1 MSQSAEIVDLVQQAK
16 NDMNIKFEL
25 EKTIEETIKGFFTGD
40 PIKINL
46 EHPKDLKNGD
56 YSLTTMM
63 KIWSTLSKQLI
74 KLDGKPPV
82 FSEINSFIA
91 VFQIH
96 LKDRIAQKNLPIEK
110 IELAGPGFINF
121 YLSKEFFAQSVKEI
135 HDAKKW
141 GSNDSSS
148 GKKVMVEYTDPN
160 PFKPFHIG
168 HLMTNAIGESIARI
182 FEYSEAEVVR
192 ANYQGDVGLHVA
204 KAIWALLKKGKGDT
218 SISVEAQAQYIGTCY
233 TEAST
238 AYESDENAKVEI
250 DAINKKVY
258 ERSDENINEIYD
270 WGRKV
275 TLEAFETIYK
285 TLGTKF
291 SPNCYFFESI
301 MAPIGK
307 KVVEENTGKVFEE
320 SDGAIVFKAEN
331 YNPKLHTRVFITK
344 QGLPTYEAKEIGLTI
359 TKFTQENPDTSIVVT
374 AIEQGPYMEVVQKAL
389 SLVHPEYESLMKHV
403 THGMMRF
410 ASGKMSSRKGNVIT
424 GESLL
429 NDSYELVHEKIAER
443 ELSDDQKNIIAHQVG
458 VAAIKYTILKQALGG
473 NIIYDEEK
481 SVSFEGDSGPYLQYT
496 AVRSHS
502 ILEKAHKEG
511 MQSSIELPQNWDTT
525 TLEKYLYRFPEIV
538 LLSYQKLE
546 PHGIATYLSE
556 LASTFNSFYAQQQ
569 IIDKNDGAS
578 PYRIALVEA
587 FLKTMQNGL
596 YLLGIS
602 VPEKM

>member
-1 MSQSAEIVDLVQQAK
+1 MQQNTAK
-16 NDMNIKFEL
+16 E
-25 EKTIEETIKGFFTGD
+25 
-40 PIKINL
+40 
-46 EHPKDLKNGD
+46 
-56 YSLTTMM
+56 
-63 KIWSTLSKQLI
+63 
-74 KLDGKPPV
+74 
-82 FSEINSFIA
+82 EINI
-91 VFQIH
+91 
-96 LKDRIAQKNLPIEK
+96 
-110 IELAGPGFINF
+110 
-121 YLSKEFFAQSVKEI
+121 
-135 HDAKKW
+135 
-141 GSNDSSS
+141 
-148 GKKVMVEYTDPN
+148 
-160 PFKPFHIG
+160 
-168 HLMTNAIGESIARI
+168 
-182 FEYSEAEVVR
+182 
-192 ANYQGDVGLHVA
+192 
-204 KAIWALLKKGKGDT
+204 
-218 SISVEAQAQYIGTCY
+218 
-233 TEAST
+233 
-238 AYESDENAKVEI
+238 
-250 DAINKKVY
+250 INKKIY
-258 ERSDENINEIYD
+258 EKSDLEINDIYE
-270 WGRKV
+270 WGKEV
-275 TLEAFETIYK
+275 TLKAFETIYK

-307 KVVEENTGKVFEE
+307 KVVQENTGKVFEE

-389 SLVHPEYESLMKHV
+389 SLIHPEYESRMKHV

-410 ASGKMSSRKGNVIT
+410 AFGKMSSRKGNVIT

-443 ELSDDQKNIIAHQVG
+443 ELNDDQKNIIAHQVG

-502 ILEKAHKEG
+502 IIEKAHKEG
-511 MQSSIELPQNWDTT
+511 MQSSVELPQNWEMT
-525 TLEKYLYRFPEIV
+525 TLEKYLYRFPEVV
-538 LLSYQKLE
+538 LLAYQKLE

-556 LASTFNSFYAQQQ
+556 LASTFNSFYAHQQ
-569 IIDKNDGAS
+569 IIDKNDVAS